1 MELNLADLFESL
13 ADAIP
18 ERLAAVCGDVRLSY
32 RALDERA
39 NRLANALAARG
50 LGAGDHVGLYLYN
63 CAEFLE
69 AVLAAFKI
77 RAVPINVNY
86 RYVEDELS
94 FLLKNADCKAVLYS
108 AELGPRVAAVRAG
121 VPTLRLTVSVGGHDP
136 SADSLEYEQLL
147 ASGSPERRFGPRS
160 GDDLYI
166 IYTGGTTGMPR
177 GVMWR
182 HEDVF
187 YAGLQGGN
195 PGGEPLASA
204 AELAP
209 AVLAREGP
217 MIIFAAAPFIH
228 GAAQWAA
235 WIGLFTGGT
244 VVIAPGKSY
253 DARVTCQLVEA
264 EKVNT
269 IILVGDAMAR
279 PLADALSRWGRERPQ
294 TPGSSGALEGEAAH
308 DVPDMSSLMVI
319 ASSGAVLS
327 DTVKA
332 QLQERLPSTMILNN
346 FGATETGHQGTSFSS
361 GRPTF
366 YMDESNT
373 VLGDDLRPLKPGSGA
388 MGKLARRGR
397 LPVGYYNDPEKT
409 AQTFLTLDGQRWV
422 VPGDFA
428 TVEDD
433 GQITVFGRGAACI
446 NSGGE
451 KIFVEEVESVLKA
464 HPAIEDAVVVG
475 VPDERWGQR
484 VAAVV
489 SLRPGAEVTLAL
501 VDAHC
506 RAHLAGYKVPR
517 QLHVVTALVR
527 QPSGKPD
534 YRWAREVA
542 VASL

>member
-13 ADAIP
+13 VDVVP
-18 ERLAAVCGDVRLSY
+18 DRLAAVSGDRRLTY
-32 RALDERA
+32 RGLDERA

-63 CAEFLE
+63 GVEFLE
-69 AVLAAFKI
+69 AVLAAFKL
-77 RAVPINVNY
+77 RAVPININY
-86 RYVEDELS
+86 RYVEDELL
-94 FLLKNADCKAVLYS
+94 FLLKNADCKALFYS
-108 AELGPRVAAVRAG
+108 HDLAPRVAAVTNKAEALPLLHT
-121 VPTLRLTVSVGGHDP
+121 VVSVGAPTEG
-136 SADSLEYEQLL
+136 ALEYEALL

-182 HEDVF
+182 HADVF

-195 PGGEPLASA
+195 PGGEPLAGA
-204 AELAP
+204 AELVP
-209 AVLAREGP
+209 AVLAREGGG
-217 MIIFAAAPFIH
+217 MIIFPAAPFIH
-228 GAAQWAA
+228 GTSQWAA
-235 WIGLFTGGT
+235 WIGFFTGGT
-244 VVIAPGKSY
+244 VVVTPSKSY
-253 DARVTCQLVEA
+253 DAAHTCRLIEA

-269 IILVGDAMAR
+269 LVLVGDAMVR
-279 PLADALSRWGRERPQ
+279 PLADALAA
-294 TPGSSGALEGEAAH
+294 PGA
-308 DVPDMSSLMVI
+308 PDMSSLMVI
-319 ASSGAVLS
+319 SSSGAILS
-327 DTVKA
+327 DTVK
-332 QLQERLPSTMILNN
+332 QSLQEKIPHTMILNN
-346 FGATETGHQGTSFSS
+346 FGATETGHQGTTFTQ

-373 VLGDDLRPLKPGSGA
+373 VLDDDLKPVKPGSGV

-409 AQTFLTLDGQRWV
+409 AATFLTVGTERWV
-422 VPGDFA
+422 VPGDLA
-428 TVEDD
+428 TVEED

-451 KIFVEEVESVLKA
+451 KIFVEEVEGVLKA
-464 HPAIEDAVVVG
+464 CAGVEDAVVVG

-484 VAAVV
+484 VAAVA
-489 SLRPGAEVTLAL
+489 SARPGAEVTLP
-501 VDAHC
+501 VIDAHC

-517 QLHVVTALVR
+517 ELHVVERLVR

-542 VASL
+542 LGRR

>member
-13 ADAIP
+13 VDVIP
-18 ERLAAVCGDVRLSY
+18 DRLAAVAGDRRLSY

-50 LGAGDHVGLYLYN
+50 LGAGDHVGLYLFN
-63 CAEFLE
+63 GVEFLA
-69 AVLAAFKI
+69 AVLAAFKL
-77 RAVPINVNY
+77 RAVPININY

-94 FLLKNADCKAVLYS
+94 FLLTNADCKALFYS
-108 AELGPRVAAVRAG
+108 DELAPRVAAVRGKAG
-121 VPTLRLTVSVGGHDP
+121 ALPLLHTVVSVGVSVGVAVGAPASPTEGAVD
-136 SADSLEYEQLL
+136 YEALV
-147 ASGSPERRFGPRS
+147 ASGSPERRFGARS
-160 GDDLYI
+160 GDDLFI

-195 PGGEPLASA
+195 PGGEPLGGA

-209 AVLAREGP
+209 SVLARGEGMVICP
-217 MIIFAAAPFIH
+217 AAPFIH
-228 GAAQWAA
+228 GTAQWAA
-235 WIGLFTGGT
+235 WIAFFTGGT
-244 VVIAPGKSY
+244 VVIAPGRSY
-253 DARVTCQLVEA
+253 DAALTCRLVER
-264 EKVNT
+264 EKITTLV
-269 IILVGDAMAR
+269 LVGDAMVR
-279 PLADALSRWGRERPQ
+279 PLTDALSGPD
-294 TPGSSGALEGEAAH
+294 A
-308 DVPDMSSLMVI
+308 PDMSSLMVI
-319 ASSGAVLS
+319 SSSGAILT
-327 DTVKA
+327 DAVKE
-332 QLQERLPSTMILNN
+332 QLQEKLPHTMILNN
-346 FGATETGHQGTSFSS
+346 FGASETGHQGTTFSR
-361 GRPTF
+361 GKPTF

-373 VLGDDLRPLKPGSGA
+373 VLDDDLRPVKPGSGV

-409 AQTFLTLDGQRWV
+409 AATFLTINGERWV

-428 TVEDD
+428 TVEED
-433 GQITVFGRGAACI
+433 GQITIFGRGAACI

-464 HPAIEDAVVVG
+464 CPTVEDAVVVG
-475 VPDERWGQR
+475 VPDDRWGQR

-489 SLRPGAEVTLAL
+489 SPRPGAEVTLTAI
-501 VDAHC
+501 DAFC

-517 QLHVVTALVR
+517 ELHVVAQLVR

-534 YRWAREVA
+534 YRWARDVA
-542 VASL
+542 LGRT